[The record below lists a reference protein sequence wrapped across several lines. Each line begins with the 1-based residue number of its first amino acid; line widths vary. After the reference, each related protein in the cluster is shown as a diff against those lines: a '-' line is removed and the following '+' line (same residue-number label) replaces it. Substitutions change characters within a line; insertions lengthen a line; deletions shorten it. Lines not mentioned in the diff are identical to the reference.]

1 MKHLDAALEQV
12 AAADGAPATMAAAQA
27 AFELLLATCHE
38 YQERHDE
45 LFAAFAFAAAA
56 AADGATLLCLA
67 PSLPPRPAVLQPAE
81 PLTAPSELVASTL
94 GGMAR
99 VLSDQLY
106 AASRRPGDRV
116 ARDACRDGAREA
128 ARIYGLLLSQEV
140 KWLPQS
146 SGT

>member
-12 AAADGAPATMAAAQA
+12 AAADGVPATLAAAQA

-56 AADGATLLCLA
+56 AADGATILFLA
-67 PSLPPRPAVLQPAE
+67 PSLPPGPAVLQPAE
-81 PLTAPSELVASTL
+81 PFTAPSELVASTL
-94 GGMAR
+94 GGMAS
-99 VLSDQLY
+99 VLSDRLY
-106 AASRRPGDRV
+106 ATSRRPGHRV
-116 ARDACRDGAREA
+116 DRDACRDAACEA
-128 ARIYGLLLSQEV
+128 ARICRLLSQEV
-140 KWLPQS
+140 KWPPQS